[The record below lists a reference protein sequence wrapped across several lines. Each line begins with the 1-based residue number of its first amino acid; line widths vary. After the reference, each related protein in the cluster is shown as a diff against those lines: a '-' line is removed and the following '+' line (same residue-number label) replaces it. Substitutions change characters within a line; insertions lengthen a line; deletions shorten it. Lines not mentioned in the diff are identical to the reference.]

1 MVFFVRISASAR
13 AKREREFVC
22 VSRCEAIGL
31 RVGRL
36 LKIFQKGRE
45 RKTKESEDVSYARG
59 RELRLQFA
67 SSVIS
72 DENLLRGTLADADAL
87 TEIFVFEP
95 RSASSSSSSAA
106 VANIARIASI
116 ASIVVVVRIERVKVA

>member
-36 LKIFQKGRE
+36 LKIFQNGRE
-45 RKTKESEDVSYARG
+45 REKRKRAKTRTRAEEKYV
-59 RELRLQFA
+59 F
-67 SSVIS
+67 
-72 DENLLRGTLADADAL
+72 NLLLLLLVMKTY
-87 TEIFVFEP
+87 
-95 RSASSSSSSAA
+95 
-106 VANIARIASI
+106 
-116 ASIVVVVRIERVKVA
+116 